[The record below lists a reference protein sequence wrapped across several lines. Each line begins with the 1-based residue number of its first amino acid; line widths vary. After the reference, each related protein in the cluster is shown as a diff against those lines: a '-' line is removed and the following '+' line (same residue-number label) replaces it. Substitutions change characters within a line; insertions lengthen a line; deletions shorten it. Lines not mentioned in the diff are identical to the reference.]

1 MRLRKRFSKGERPHS
16 EEQLWGMME
25 QEWDALDQEV
35 IDRLIGSMPSR
46 ILAIV
51 KAGGSHIKW

>member
-1 MRLRKRFSKGERPHS
+1 
-16 EEQLWGMME
+16 MME

-35 IDRLIGSMPSR
+35 IDRLIDSMPSR